1 LCGLAVGVA
10 LVATMTAGGCSRGD
24 AVPSELVDGST
35 ARPPPVVLEGAPT
48 PQVLTKVSMIA
59 TRRATS
65 ATIGGRCAAAARRH
79 GRDDPIAVRI
89 GAASRSV
96 TLRDASGRMLVACD
110 GAGRRGDARWCGGA
124 YGVLDRGRLR
134 DPRLETVAGDPIAF
148 AWYEPGPSATYV
160 AVRQRDYGEVYPVA
174 GALPVRITTTTG
186 ISVADSSAT
195 FEISEHDARGRL
207 LHSSTLEARVA
218 G

>member
-1 LCGLAVGVA
+1 
-10 LVATMTAGGCSRGD
+10 MT
-24 AVPSELVDGST
+24 ST
-35 ARPPPVVLEGAPT
+35 
-48 PQVLTKVSMIA
+48 S
-59 TRRATS
+59 RATS

-79 GRDDPIAVRI
+79 GRNDPIVVRI
-89 GAASRSV
+89 GAAGRSV
-96 TLRDASGRMLVACD
+96 TLRDASGRALVACD
-110 GAGRRGDARWCGGA
+110 GAGRRRDARWCGGA
-124 YGVLDRGRLR
+124 YGVLDRGRLH
-134 DPRLETVAGDPIAF
+134 DPRLDLAGCDTVAGDPIAF

-160 AVRQRDYGEVYPVA
+160 AVRQRDYAEVYPVA

-186 ISVADSSAT
+186 ISVAESSAT